1 MDLLAEALLDERA
14 ERFEEVLSIPGWEG
28 TEEILLNSVNHG
40 SPLTDLALSGLGDGD
55 DSCAAVGLGGSALR
69 ESSRLQLIDR
79 DDHRRL
85 VQADQL
91 GELLLRVL
99 AGDCRREDVEVPVG
113 DAQRAERCVD
123 LAGQTVVRLGE
134 QPAQILGETVGRL
147 HRDGLVNGLNP
158 RLGGSGHRHKLS
170 RYVPRQTIWY

>member
-1 MDLLAEALLDERA
+1 MDSCDPRHSATGIPPTDLERPLAREGLAAGLAPARGRAMNLLAEALLDERA

-28 TEEILLNSVNHG
+28 TEEILLNSVNHR

-99 AGDCRREDVEVPVG
+99 ACDCRREDVEVPVG

-123 LAGQTVVRLGE
+123 L
-134 QPAQILGETVGRL
+134 
-147 HRDGLVNGLNP
+147 
-158 RLGGSGHRHKLS
+158 
-170 RYVPRQTIWY
+170 